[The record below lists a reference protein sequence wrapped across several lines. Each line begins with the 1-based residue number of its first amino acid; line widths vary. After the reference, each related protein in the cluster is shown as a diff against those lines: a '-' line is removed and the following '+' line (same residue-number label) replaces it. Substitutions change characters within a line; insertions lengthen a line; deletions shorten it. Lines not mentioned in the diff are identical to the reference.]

1 MKKVPTVNQKEL
13 NDFRKV
19 ALSVIKECIEELCEH
34 LPLKHKLTRAISSF
48 WLIVIGTVDRKIMEK
63 RFDTLLEILSESGW
77 VSTITAEKATKEC
90 KHFSQ

>member
-19 ALSVIKECIEELCEH
+19 ALNVIKECIEKLCEH
-34 LPLKHKLTRAISSF
+34 MPLKYKLTRAISSF
-48 WLIVIGTVDRKIMEK
+48 SLIFIGTVDRKIMEK
-63 RFDTLLEILSESGW
+63 RFDTLLEILSESSW
-77 VSTITAEKATKEC
+77 VSTITVEKATKEC